1 MGAFDFIIIF
11 GLGVGYML
19 DYIFEKYNSKII
31 LVEPDINVMRT
42 AFEMVDY
49 SKYLESGRLFMT
61 CDYDDVYK
69 FYLGVKV
76 PVTTLCPCSKEISDN
91 GAHNQRS
98 LVSLKIS
105 YDDNAHIWIEDLVKD
120 IETCASS
127 EIYSLLKREDEKF
140 VTEQAYNNPKFVEDL
155 LRDVIIKI
163 KEKPEIRSFELACES
178 CESIHNHST
187 WAYQKEDL

>member
-1 MGAFDFIIIF
+1 MCYDCSFEGI
-11 GLGVGYML
+11 LS
-19 DYIFEKYNSKII
+19 DYGE
-31 LVEPDINVMRT
+31 
-42 AFEMVDY
+42 
-49 SKYLESGRLFMT
+49 
-61 CDYDDVYK
+61 DDEEYK
-69 FYLGVKV
+69 FVLGVKV

-98 LVSLKIS
+98 IVSLKIS

-178 CESIHNHST
+178 FESIHNHSA